1 MINKKKFKDRNFIN
15 YNAKLKYYYM
25 FFIFIIILIAFVMA
39 LSGCN
44 SQIITIEQPFVLAVD
59 KCYCQ
64 KKITD
69 KIIIQNDS
77 GYKYM
82 FKDFEGYKTLT
93 TGDGFDTTSIGSYLI
108 GEWYQN
114 IIIK

>member
-1 MINKKKFKDRNFIN
+1 MTKNNLKDRNFNDRNTKI
-15 YNAKLKYYYM
+15 KYYYI
-25 FFIFIIILIAFVMA
+25 FFILITILIAFIIGIA
-39 LSGCN
+39 GCN

-69 KIIIQNDS
+69 KILIQNDS

-108 GEWYQN
+108 SEWYQN

>member
-1 MINKKKFKDRNFIN
+1 MMTKNNLKDRNFNDRNTKI
-15 YNAKLKYYYM
+15 KYYYI
-25 FFIFIIILIAFVMA
+25 FFIFITILIAFIIGIT
-39 LSGCN
+39 GCN

-69 KIIIQNDS
+69 KILIQNDS

-93 TGDGFDTTSIGSYLI
+93 TGEGFDTTSIGTYLV
-108 GEWYQN
+108 GNWYQN